1 MSLFS
6 LIILVGISLFW
17 QAFLIFGLSMIL
29 LTSIELVFRKLNFEL
44 HDLFF
49 CFFNTW
55 VFVS

>member
-44 HDLFF
+44 LDLFF